1 MDTQGDRLELLVIGW
16 GEGMERWVVDHQV
29 LMGNPS
35 DLRTWDLL
43 DEQLKRRYR
52 HASGV
57 ELAIVATAIDSGGH
71 HSDEVYQFA
80 RLRRWRNV
88 LAIRGHSKPGR
99 PVIAQRPSKVDVTW
113 QGKTEKGGV
122 ELWMIGTDTAKDWIY
137 NRYPLSEGPGALHF
151 SKDLA
156 DDFYDQIV
164 AERKITRFVKGHKRT
179 EYVKA
184 KSARNEGLD
193 LLTYNLAMA
202 HYLGMNRYSVND
214 WARLRQAVSQASL
227 FADPVATVPSAADEA
242 DEHEPQGEAPS
253 APVRPAPPRAER
265 EPTIPT
271 NWPAYLAQRV
281 SEPPIDEVSM
291 STAQQR
297 LDEVRVAIQDILKK
311 GSRCARETARST
323 ARNWRVC
330 AFWSSSTP
338 KPQPWRRLRTTA
350 ARARFASTAEA
361 RGSDGYPIPNHVEA
375 HSQQLRGRWHRTPR
389 RRLGRA
395 RGGAE
400 CGSHSGIADPAQAL
414 ASGGEE

>member
-1 MDTQGDRLELLVIGW
+1 LRARAEDYPLGQVPNGAVILTAAVDTQGDRLELLVIGW

-164 AERKITRFVKGHKRT
+164 AER
-179 EYVKA
+179 
-184 KSARNEGLD
+184 
-193 LLTYNLAMA
+193 
-202 HYLGMNRYSVND
+202 
-214 WARLRQAVSQASL
+214 
-227 FADPVATVPSAADEA
+227 
-242 DEHEPQGEAPS
+242 
-253 APVRPAPPRAER
+253 
-265 EPTIPT
+265 
-271 NWPAYLAQRV
+271 
-281 SEPPIDEVSM
+281 
-291 STAQQR
+291 
-297 LDEVRVAIQDILKK
+297 
-311 GSRCARETARST
+311 
-323 ARNWRVC
+323 
-330 AFWSSSTP
+330 
-338 KPQPWRRLRTTA
+338 
-350 ARARFASTAEA
+350 
-361 RGSDGYPIPNHVEA
+361 
-375 HSQQLRGRWHRTPR
+375 
-389 RRLGRA
+389 
-395 RGGAE
+395 
-400 CGSHSGIADPAQAL
+400 
-414 ASGGEE
+414 